1 MILAARQLVVTYKR
15 GHPVQALRGVDLD
28 VRTNET
34 LALVGESGSGKSTL
48 ARALVRILQPS
59 SGQLLYKGSDITTAS
74 GRPLRAL
81 RRHLQII
88 FQDPFG
94 SLNPRLSV
102 GASIAEPL
110 IVHNLARGAELRSR
124 VAECL
129 GLVGLEASM
138 AERRPHEFSGG
149 QRQRICIARALA
161 CRPEFIAADE
171 VLASLDLSLR
181 KQMLELFRRL
191 KEQLA
196 LTYVF
201 ISHDLGVV
209 RQFADRVAVMYLG
222 RIVELAPTADL
233 FAHAK
238 HPYTHALLAAVPIA
252 DPIIERSRHYAALP
266 GQPPSP
272 ANPPPGC
279 AFHLRCPRAV
289 EQCRVEI
296 PVLREL
302 SPGHCVACHRP
313 Y

>member
-222 RIVELAPTADL
+222 RIVELAPTAEL
-233 FAHAK
+233 FGHPS

>member
-110 IVHNLARGAELRSR
+110 IVHNLARGAELRAR

-222 RIVELAPTADL
+222 RIVELAPTPEL
-233 FAHAK
+233 FGHAK
-238 HPYTHALLAAVPIA
+238 HPYTHALLAAVPVA

>member
-1 MILAARQLVVTYKR
+1 MILAAHQLVVTYKR
-15 GHPVQALRGVDLD
+15 GHAVQALRGVDLE
-28 VRTNET
+28 VQTNET

-48 ARALVRILQPS
+48 ARALVRIVQPS
-59 SGQLLYKGSDITTAS
+59 SGRLLYKGSDITAAS

-110 IVHNLARGAELRSR
+110 IVHNLARGAQLRSR

-129 GLVGLEASM
+129 GLVGLDASM
-138 AERRPHEFSGG
+138 ADRRPHEFSGG

-222 RIVELAPTADL
+222 RIVELAPTAEL
-233 FAHAK
+233 FGHAK
-238 HPYTHALLAAVPIA
+238 HPYTHALLAAVPVA
-252 DPIIERSRHYAALP
+252 DPIVERSRHYAALP

-272 ANPPPGC
+272 AHPPPGC

>member
-15 GHPVQALRGVDLD
+15 GHPVQALRGVDLE

-238 HPYTHALLAAVPIA
+238 HPYTHALLAAVPVA

>member
-15 GHPVQALRGVDLD
+15 GHAVQALRGVDLD
-28 VRTNET
+28 VQTNET

-110 IVHNLARGAELRSR
+110 IVHNLARGAELRAR

-138 AERRPHEFSGG
+138 VDRRPHEFSGG

-222 RIVELAPTADL
+222 RIVELAPTAEL
-233 FAHAK
+233 FGHPS
-238 HPYTHALLAAVPIA
+238 HPYTHALLAAVPVA
-252 DPIIERSRHYAALP
+252 DPILERSRHYAALP

-296 PVLREL
+296 PALREL